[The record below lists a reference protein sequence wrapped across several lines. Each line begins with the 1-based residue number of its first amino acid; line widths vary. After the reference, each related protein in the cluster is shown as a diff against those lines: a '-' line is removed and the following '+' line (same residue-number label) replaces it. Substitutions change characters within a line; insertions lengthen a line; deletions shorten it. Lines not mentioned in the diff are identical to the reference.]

1 MFCLHTPSADSP
13 WLIRLKTC
21 LEKAL
26 AEAKYTIIMGEFNT
40 NLMNDDMCRQNI
52 DYFQSNGM
60 YQLIHKHIRV
70 TDISN
75 SIIDH
80 AYVSNLDNIIQ
91 VNILKLGFSHH
102 LTICLVIKRRF
113 SGKSDYSMTYRLF
126 KFFNEVIFVMIS
138 LTPHGTY

>member
-1 MFCLHTPSADSP
+1 
-13 WLIRLKTC
+13 
-21 LEKAL
+21 
-26 AEAKYTIIMGEFNT
+26 
-40 NLMNDDMCRQNI
+40 MNDDMCRQNI

-70 TDISN
+70 TDTSN

-91 VNILKLGFSHH
+91 VNILKLGLSHH
-102 LTICLVIKRRF
+102 LPICLVFKRRF
-113 SGKSDYSMTYRLF
+113 SGKSDYSITYRLL
-126 KFFNEVIFVMIS
+126 KIFNEVIFVMIS